1 MQFLDQAGVQSL
13 WNAIK
18 AKAAASKTT
27 LTEEDGTGK
36 GTAAYV
42 RVSGAAVT
50 GTGEDGHTNYVVE
63 LVNGASNKDVQD
75 AKEALYGGTIP
86 ASGAETITSL
96 DQRIDSLETA
106 STVTVEKL
114 ATAESGYL
122 ASYVVKQNNTQVG
135 ATINIPKDLLVK
147 SGEVREISAA
157 EADDAQMPEG
167 TKVLDFVVNTVE
179 GDETPTHIIIPV
191 SDLVDVY
198 TGGNGINVS
207 SANVISAVVDHT
219 TEKYLTVGANGIKV
233 SGVDQAISDAVDA
246 AKSELKGTKA
256 AGDTT
261 DETIRGAK
269 DYADAAVAA
278 KNVTATGDSY
288 VSASASNNQVT
299 VAATAT
305 TQASLA
311 LADSALQ
318 GVDSTPAGTN
328 VQVTLGKSGKNVTVA
343 VDETGLTTALAGK
356 VDKVEGSSLMTQA
369 EHEKLAAIEADADVN
384 IIETVK
390 VDNVPLTPDAN
401 KAVNID
407 LSGKADKVASPT
419 SGNFAGLD
427 ANGNL
432 TDSGSKAAD
441 FATAAQGALADSA
454 IQSVTGETDITGG
467 NDELVAVTA
476 STNASHAVTLAS
488 KVKTQAVATAVA
500 STADGLA
507 TAADVKSYVDGK
519 TTIASHTE
527 TAAAPS
533 GTTPTGTMVVS
544 SVTTENGGVT
554 AVGSVEVEALGA
566 AAAAEARLRG
576 DTTSSKY
583 NPNETLTTLRTAI
596 DAMGGDAGSIAQ
608 QIQTEIEKLDSDVNV
623 ASTAS
628 AGHVLSTNTNT
639 TTNAAATPVANVL
652 TSLTITDGKISA
664 ATGETIGAIP
674 AATLQTIFV

>member
-1 MQFLDQAGVQSL
+1 MQFLDLAGVQSL

-18 AKAAASKTT
+18 AETAKSKTT
-27 LTEEDGTGK
+27 VEGESAHPTN
-36 GTAAYV
+36 AYV
-42 RVSGAAVT
+42 SVNGAAVI
-50 GTGEDGHTNYVVE
+50 GEGSDGHTNYVVALHNAASTTDVTNAINTLKGDATSDGDTLGKLE
-63 LVNGASNKDVQD
+63 DRVEGLETGARV
-75 AKEALYGGTIP
+75 
-86 ASGAETITSL
+86 TITEVSTEL
-96 DQRIDSLETA
+96 DAGVLKAYEFTQNGTSIG
-106 STVTVEKL
+106 TV
-114 ATAESGYL
+114 
-122 ASYVVKQNNTQVG
+122 
-135 ATINIPKDLLVK
+135 NIPKDFLVK
-147 SGEVREISAA
+147 SGSVRTIGSS
-157 EADDAQMPEG
+157 EATAQMPEG

-179 GDETPTHIIIPV
+179 GDETATHIIIPV

-198 TGGNGINVS
+198 TGGDGIAVS
-207 SANVISAVVDHT
+207 SANVISAVVDPAADN
-219 TEKYLTVGANGIKV
+219 EFLSVSAAGLKV
-233 SGVDQAISDAVDA
+233 SGVSTAISGAVNA
-246 AKSELKGTKA
+246 AKTELKGTKA
-256 AGDTT
+256 EGDTT
-261 DETIRGAK
+261 AETIRGAK
-269 DYADAAVAA
+269 DYADALVAA
-278 KNVTATGDSY
+278 KNVAATGDSY
-288 VSASASNNQVT
+288 VTASASNNQVT
-299 VAATAT
+299 VAATQST
-305 TQASLA
+305 KDSLA

-318 GVDSTPAGTN
+318 GVNATPAGTN

-369 EHEKLAAIEADADVN
+369 EHDKLADIEANADVN

-390 VDNVPLTPDAN
+390 VDNVALTPDAN

-441 FATAAQGALADSA
+441 FATAAQGAKADSA

-566 AAAAEARLRG
+566 AAAVESKLRG
-576 DTTSSKY
+576 ASDAPGYSAT
-583 NPNETLTTLRTAI
+583 ETLAALRSDINAI
-596 DAMGGDAGSIAQ
+596 SGGGEGSIAD
-608 QIQTEIEKLDSDVNV
+608 QIESAIEDLDSTVDANL
-623 ASTAS
+623 AGNNIAIHTAQE
-628 AGHVLSTNTNT
+628 NT
-639 TTNAAATPVANVL
+639 AYVL
-652 TSLTITDGKISA
+652 TAVVQVDGVLDEQTSKKVLI
-664 ATGETIGAIP
+664 EPIP
-674 AATLQTIFV
+674 VATLQTIFV